1 MYEQK
6 LVGTVAVMR
15 EHISDKVLVLKGEF
29 VIGIY
34 PKQEKSKE
42 KRNKY
47 DSKARKLES

>member
-6 LVGTVAVMR
+6 LVGTVAQMR
-15 EHISDKVLVLKGEF
+15 QHISDKVLVLKGEF

-47 DSKARKLES
+47 SKDGVK